1 MADADRG
8 ADSSL
13 REVGPIDATAARVQR
28 INEAGIAAHK
38 NATARDRRL
47 AVSMNAVRKSESP
60 LQLQLRDVA
69 CGKAG
74 GFRGLETGIG
84 DIDAPAVL
92 CGAGERISEIGTR
105 RTMIRHR
112 LSVSGLGAPERP
124 ATQINRNQAL
134 FSIAQAFHLHGH
146 RPARES
152 RQNRLRC
159 HLHKG
164 LLAGR
169 LRRFIGIL
177 VAGRTVLDEKTLA
190 LQGRSRDFFL
200 LRMPRKST
208 EEKHQE
214 ANTSQNHVLPF
225 HSKVLSN

>member
-38 NATARDRRL
+38 NASARDRRL

-92 CGAGERISEIGTR
+92 CGAG
-105 RTMIRHR
+105 
-112 LSVSGLGAPERP
+112 APERP
-124 ATQINRNQAL
+124 ATQINRNQTL